1 MSILH
6 CPISSTQLFKGGLP
20 HVTLQGT
27 PKLPVGQRKPWPSG
41 RALGSRMGRLS
52 GTTAGYLQKE
62 LQTGRK
68 LLSNTPSSPP
78 RPSPGP
84 GSALPMGTSG
94 NTRATSQV
102 VARGGNGI
110 VLKSCL
116 PLPQSGWCMSFHTDA
131 SWGEEQ
137 GEGGIPPPCRK
148 ELGQGEGGVAEAEF
162 RGKAVSGE
170 SSGTDTE

>member
-20 HVTLQGT
+20 NVTLQGT

-137 GEGGIPPPCRK
+137 GEGG
-148 ELGQGEGGVAEAEF
+148 VAEAEF